1 MPSGTLLFL
10 TQGDIMSPEVA
21 LLNEV
26 WETVKEYIPKKE
38 RVEVAE
44 NVLRHFDENIDISEL
59 QIYSNEFDSAMKTA
73 ILTHLDLDLEESDL
87 EFDEWE

>member
-1 MPSGTLLFL
+1 
-10 TQGDIMSPEVA
+10 MSPEVA

-73 ILTHLDLDLEESDL
+73 ILTHLDLDLEESDS

>member
-59 QIYSNEFDSAMKTA
+59 EVYSNEFDSAMKTA
-73 ILTHLDLDLEESDL
+73 ILTHLDLDLEQSEDY
-87 EFDEWE
+87 DEWE

>member
-1 MPSGTLLFL
+1 
-10 TQGDIMSPEVA
+10 MSPEVA

-59 QIYSNEFDSAMKTA
+59 EVYSNEFDSAMKTA
-73 ILTHLDLDLEESDL
+73 ILTHLDLDLEQSEDY
-87 EFDEWE
+87 DEWE